1 MRIKK
6 NDTVV
11 IIAGKDKGKKG
22 KVIQVMKSTDQ
33 VVVEGL
39 NLRKKNVRAKREGE
53 KGQVISYSAP
63 IHASNVMVW
72 SSKHSKGVRV
82 GIEKDAQGKK
92 IRINKKDGSTI

>member
-1 MRIKK
+1 MKIKK

-11 IIAGKDKGKKG
+11 IMAGKDKGKKG
-22 KVIQVMKSTDQ
+22 KVVQVFRDAER

-39 NLRKKNVRAKREGE
+39 NIRKKNVRGKKQGE

-63 IHASNVMVW
+63 MHASNVMVW

-82 GIEKDAQGKK
+82 GFEKDAQGKK
-92 IRINKKDGSTI
+92 IRIIRKDGSPV